1 MQDRD
6 NLKAKEEQLKI
17 EQQQFEVSAN
27 KVKQSS
33 DKLAPERERVEI
45 EQQKFE
51 EEKNEPDVW
60 FFDHIYLENMYEMQN
75 RINSRERIVGWYS
88 SGPKIK

>member
-1 MQDRD
+1 VVGCLLGEYSD
-6 NLKAKEEQLKI
+6 NNTLQVTNSYA
-17 EQQQFEVSAN
+17 V
-27 KVKQSS
+27 
-33 DKLAPERERVEI
+33 P
-45 EQQKFE
+45 FE